1 LVEPDRTARDW
12 SAGTLRHTG
21 SSLNFAI
28 EGEGWFQLRSP
39 QGMVLTRDGEF
50 QLDRSGRLVSAQG
63 WPVELDSDA
72 SLGSST
78 PDLNKA
84 NELWVDGERVA
95 QFVLAKVEPKSLEAL
110 GAGLYRAANGA
121 GGGAPGDSTAT
132 VRQGFLESS
141 NVNTL
146 SEMVDLMEAM
156 RAAEGSQRIAR
167 AYDEALETA
176 ITTLGEF

>member
-1 LVEPDRTARDW
+1 
-12 SAGTLRHTG
+12 
-21 SSLNFAI
+21 
-28 EGEGWFQLRSP
+28 
-39 QGMVLTRDGEF
+39 
-50 QLDRSGRLVSAQG
+50 
-63 WPVELDSDA
+63 
-72 SLGSST
+72 
-78 PDLNKA
+78 LNKA